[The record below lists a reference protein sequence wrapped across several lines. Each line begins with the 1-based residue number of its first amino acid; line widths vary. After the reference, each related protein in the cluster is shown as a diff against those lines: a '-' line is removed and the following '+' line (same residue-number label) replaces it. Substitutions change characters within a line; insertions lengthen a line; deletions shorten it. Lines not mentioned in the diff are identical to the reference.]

1 MQADAIT
8 AAEYPKRFAELDR
21 LLADALPQ
29 LADVEAI
36 AEAVDAATE
45 RSTRQP
51 HRPRARLGGRAAGSV
66 PQQPRWLDRAGA
78 PLVCVAGVIIVG
90 LAMWRSS
97 AARRFATADDQDAL
111 SKVL

>member
-21 LLADALPQ
+21 LLANALPQ

-36 AEAVDAATE
+36 AKAVDAATE

-51 HRPRARLGGRAAGSV
+51 HRPRV

-97 AARRFATADDQDAL
+97 AARRLATADDQHAL